1 MLDDPAQ
8 LRFIVFP
15 IVAIVFGIR
24 DGGLDAR
31 AGVKP
36 FDYTLKEFIAATA
49 LPFVVITALY
59 IFAMASSHEQVNL
72 LEAAVM
78 GGLCAGVLY
87 AVSRNLSNR
96 LNASQNEQSNT

>member
-31 AGVKP
+31 AGVRP
-36 FDYTLKEFIAATA
+36 FDYSLKEFVAAVAMPFIVITV
-49 LPFVVITALY
+49 LYMFVV
-59 IFAMASSHEQVNL
+59 ASSHAPVSL
-72 LEAAVM
+72 VEAAVM

-87 AVSRNLSNR
+87 AVARNLSNR
-96 LNASQNEQSNT
+96 FNSSEGEKQNT